1 MTVAHSTN
9 TRTAVADLVVDRI
22 DAGAGAGV
30 LRFYT
35 AGYGTQLCEIT
46 LSDPA
51 FAAASSGAA
60 ALTIGAALEGTCSA
74 GGVVAKFRFL
84 DSDGAEVL
92 NGDVSTSGADIN
104 LNDTTVIT
112 GTIIRITGITYNACP

>member
-35 AGYGTQLCEIT
+35 TGYGTQLCEIT

-51 FAAASSGAA
+51 FGAGSAGAA
-60 ALTIGAALEGTCSA
+60 ALAGVPLEGTCSN
-74 GGVVAKFRFL
+74 GGTVAKFRFL

-92 NGDVSTSGADIN
+92 NGDVATSGADIN